1 MHAWVVHATTL
12 DCYVVCDYFC
22 LHLPVGV
29 HACMPACLQNACAS
43 SSQACGLWAAANTH
57 THAGMLLV
65 RRMALAAR
73 ALRARMTRGSV
84 RGHARGEARPR
95 ARAVLSAVMVRTD
108 RVEAYCRAL
117 TGTAMWGGQLEVR
130 ALASALG
137 VAIDIYTADAEPL
150 RMSPDVATGAGT
162 EPLRIS
168 CVVVCCPARAHAR
181 CVWCFV
187 GLV

>member
-1 MHAWVVHATTL
+1 MRPRLIVTL
-12 DCYVVCDYFC
+12 SVIISVCTC
-22 LHLPVGV
+22 LS
-29 HACMPACLQNACAS
+29 ACMPACLHAYRMHVHRPAKR
-43 SSQACGLWAAANTH
+43 AVCGRLRTH